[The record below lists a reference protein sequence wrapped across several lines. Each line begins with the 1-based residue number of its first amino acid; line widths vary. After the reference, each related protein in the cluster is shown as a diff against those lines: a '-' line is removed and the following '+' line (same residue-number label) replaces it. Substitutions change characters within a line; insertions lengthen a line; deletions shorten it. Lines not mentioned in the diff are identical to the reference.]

1 MNARST
7 WTGKP
12 PGPRPSVRRV
22 FDVASLTFDRTLKL
36 VQRVLGFDTSTAH
49 LSVAVTA
56 GREVAR
62 ERSVEPDPT
71 GRPRHAR
78 ELLEVVE
85 EVIGDAGGWDSVD
98 LIAVGL
104 GPGTFTGLRIG
115 IATARGL
122 AQSSG
127 LEITG
132 VSSLRA
138 LAAGSAATSPVLA
151 VIDAKRDEVFSALYE
166 AEDEVWEA
174 AVGTPGDLAD
184 RVRGMAEPPL
194 AVGDGAV
201 RFRSELEASGAVIP
215 ADEDGAHRVRAR
227 HVCLLATGDGAGPL
241 VEIKPTYLRRPDA
254 ELWRERDRGTTS
266 DR

>member
-1 MNARST
+1 MT
-7 WTGKP
+7 
-12 PGPRPSVRRV
+12 VR
-22 FDVASLTFDRTLKL
+22 LKL
-36 VQRVLGFDTSTAH
+36 VQRVLGFDTSTAL
-49 LSVAVTA
+49 LSVALTA
-56 GREVAR
+56 GHDVAA
-62 ERSVEPDPT
+62 ERTVDPDPT

-78 ELLEVVE
+78 ELLAVVE
-85 EVIGDAGGWDSVD
+85 EILGDVGGWDSID
-98 LIAVGL
+98 RIAVGL

-127 LEITG
+127 LGLIG

-138 LAAGSAATSPVLA
+138 LAAGSPGTSPVLA
-151 VIDAKRDEVFSALYE
+151 VTDAKRSEVFAALYE
-166 AEDEVWEA
+166 GEDEVWEA
-174 AVGTPGDLAD
+174 SVGTPGDLAD
-184 RVRGMAEPPL
+184 RVRAMAEPPL

-201 RFRSELEASGAVIP
+201 RFRDELEASGAEVP

-227 HVCLLATGDGAGPL
+227 HICLLATGNGAGPL
-241 VEIKPTYLRRPDA
+241 AEIKPTYLRRPDA